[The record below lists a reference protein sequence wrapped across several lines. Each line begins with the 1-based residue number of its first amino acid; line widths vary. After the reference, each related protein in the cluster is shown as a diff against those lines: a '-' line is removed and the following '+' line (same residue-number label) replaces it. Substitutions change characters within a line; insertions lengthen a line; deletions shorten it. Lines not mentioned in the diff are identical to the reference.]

1 MGEEQKRR
9 YPGQNKE
16 MKKERH
22 IQTQKIMRHGILK
35 AQVTHGEKPQR
46 WKKEKWEFSKAE
58 GRLQVCDLGAGC
70 QQNGGRGQP
79 PALLGAPHPFQA
91 APLPGW
97 ALLKAPRFPP
107 HYALQSAGVTASRA
121 CSAGL
126 PRKDAT
132 LPAGVPSSLRL
143 NHFHNYRN
151 SMDASSHV
159 QTQKYD
165 PVFYT
170 WEFSVPVEA
179 LADESYFL

>member
-1 MGEEQKRR
+1 MERIPRGERKRNESS
-9 YPGQNKE
+9 PK
-16 MKKERH
+16 
-22 IQTQKIMRHGILK
+22 
-35 AQVTHGEKPQR
+35 QR
-46 WKKEKWEFSKAE
+46 E
-58 GRLQVCDLGAGC
+58 GCRSATSARAANRSDR
-70 QQNGGRGQP
+70 GREQP

-97 ALLKAPRFPP
+97 ALLTGSPISTPLRPTERGG
-107 HYALQSAGVTASRA
+107 HSLTA

-151 SMDASSHV
+151 SMDASAHV

-170 WEFSVPVEA
+170 
-179 LADESYFL
+179 